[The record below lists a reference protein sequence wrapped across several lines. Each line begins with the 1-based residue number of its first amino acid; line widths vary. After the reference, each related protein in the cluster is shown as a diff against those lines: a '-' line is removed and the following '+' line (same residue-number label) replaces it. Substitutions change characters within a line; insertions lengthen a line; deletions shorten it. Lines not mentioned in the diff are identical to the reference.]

1 MTTTS
6 ITPEKKAYAHR
17 GEHSSGPRKQ
27 RQTARRR
34 NEGETI
40 LKRELLISVGEFE
53 TRVALLE
60 DGALVELS
68 IERPETE
75 RMVGD
80 IYKGRVSKVLPGMQ
94 SAFVEIGWEKAAFLH
109 SSDMG
114 HVMETGRRSDEPAGE
129 DDQLDIVRK
138 GRRVPIEKALKDK
151 QELLVQVIKEP
162 ISTKGPRVTTDISIP
177 GRYVVMTPDS
187 SGVRVSKKIAN
198 WSESRR
204 LRKIIE
210 PLRPEGFGLICRTE
224 SEGKEEKDFIPDIK
238 RSLRMWTQL
247 KKKADSTEAPALI
260 HKEEEM
266 TLSIVRDMLSS
277 SVDKIRVDDRR
288 EYRRIAAYIRQ
299 VSPDMRGRLELHKG
313 KTSLFDEFDIER
325 DIEKMFERQIWMK
338 KGSYLVIDQT
348 EAMITIDVNTG
359 RFVGT
364 KDQEETIF
372 RTNIEA
378 AKEIARALRLRDMG
392 GLIVCDF
399 IDMYNRDNRRKLSE
413 AFKRELDKDRAK
425 KAISPVSDFGLIEL
439 TRQRVRPS
447 LMQTFSETCDCCN
460 GLGRVLSKETMSAKI
475 DRWFIR
481 AQRDNRYHNFHLV
494 VNPTLADALVGE
506 GSESVKTGNRLRK
519 IMKMQ
524 KIKVNLVRDTS
535 MSLQRF
541 KVYETDKNAEI
552 TEAYQ

>member
-6 ITPEKKAYAHR
+6 TTPERKAYARR
-17 GEHSSGPRKQ
+17 GEHSR
-27 RQTARRR
+27 ARRSQDNSAR
-34 NEGETI
+34 TRSEGEKI
-40 LKRELLISVGEFE
+40 LKRELLINVGEFE
-53 TRVALLE
+53 TRVALME
-60 DGALVELS
+60 DGKLVELS

-94 SAFVEIGWEKAAFLH
+94 SAFIEIGWEKAAFLH

-114 HVMETGRRSDEPAGE
+114 HIMETGRRSDEPADE
-129 DDQLDIVRK
+129 EDQLEIVRK

-151 QELLVQVIKEP
+151 QEVLVQVIKEP

-177 GRYVVMTPDS
+177 GRYLVMTPDS
-187 SGVRVSKKIAN
+187 SGVRVSKKISN

-204 LRKIIE
+204 LRKVVE

-224 SEGKEEKDFIPDIK
+224 SEGKDEKDFIPDIK
-238 RSLRMWTQL
+238 RSLRMWSKL

-260 HKEEEM
+260 HKEVEM

-299 VSPDMRGRLELHKG
+299 VSPEMRGRLELYKG
-313 KTSLFDEFDIER
+313 KTPLFDEFEIER
-325 DIEKMFERQIWMK
+325 DIEKMFERQIWIK

-359 RFVGT
+359 RFVGS

-447 LMQTFSETCDCCN
+447 LVQTFSEPCNCCD
-460 GLGRVLSKETMSAKI
+460 GMGRVLSKETMSAKI
-475 DRWFIR
+475 DRWFVR
-481 AQRDNRYHNFHLV
+481 AQRDNRYHDFHLV
-494 VNPTLADALVGE
+494 VNPALADALVGE
-506 GSESVKTGNRLRK
+506 GNNTANRLRK

-541 KVYETDKNAEI
+541 KVYEAGKNTDISE
-552 TEAYQ
+552 TYQ